1 MDGDDEW
8 WYRRVGA
15 VQDRGSVRVDFNKT
29 RYYFVSFC
37 FVVVYS
43 FEELLSVVA
52 GRGGICS
59 ARGRTDFLAPGE
71 KKVDLSLCLV
81 FEPPIAVPTEKAR
94 ISTQVYFMHSILVR
108 MLYTS
113 QWDSEPKLQRRFTE
127 RWHVARN

>member
-52 GRGGICS
+52 GTWRDMQCKGLNRFFG
-59 ARGRTDFLAPGE
+59 ARREESGP
-71 KKVDLSLCLV
+71 
-81 FEPPIAVPTEKAR
+81 
-94 ISTQVYFMHSILVR
+94 
-108 MLYTS
+108 
-113 QWDSEPKLQRRFTE
+113 
-127 RWHVARN
+127 

>member
-1 MDGDDEW
+1 M
-8 WYRRVGA
+8 
-15 VQDRGSVRVDFNKT
+15 DFNKT

-94 ISTQVYFMHSILVR
+94 ISTQVYLMHSILVR
-108 MLYTS
+108 VLYTS